1 MSVHQLKTT
10 SLNVSR
16 GWKPKMTDFA
26 FRRLRPGLFMAAA
39 ASTMLSTAALSSAAL
54 AQASGAQSSGEQVVG
69 SQSSASC
76 TNSAAGHGSLSGM
89 IVGFSQSENE
99 QNPFR
104 AAETTSVKAAA
115 KTAGV
120 ARLLYTNANDDQAKQ
135 VADIESMISQGA
147 KAIIVAP
154 LNATGLQ
161 PALEQAASK
170 NIPVVTIDR
179 ATAGT
184 PCRDFITNIGSNFY
198 VQGQRAADA
207 MAEATGGNAKI
218 VEIQGAYGN
227 SVETERTQ
235 GFADGLK
242 KHSGLTLLAAQTGN
256 WSATDSQRV
265 MEQMLLAHPDANALY
280 SHADVMT
287 LGAMRAIQQS
297 GKQPGRDIKIVS
309 IDGTK
314 ALVQAIAAGHAQADV
329 ETNPRFGPLSF
340 QALRDWFA
348 GKPVAQKLIM
358 KDALYSKA
366 NAAAALKRG
375 APY

>member
-1 MSVHQLKTT
+1 MIDS
-10 SLNVSR
+10 
-16 GWKPKMTDFA
+16 
-26 FRRLRPGLFMAAA
+26 FRFRFGTLLAVGAI
-39 ASTMLSTAALSSAAL
+39 SSAFAVPAM
-54 AQASGAQSSGEQVVG
+54 AQATDQGAQVVG
-69 SQSSASC
+69 TTSSAVC
-76 TNSAAGHGSLSGM
+76 TNASPSHASLSGM
-89 IVGFSQSENE
+89 VVGFSQSENE

-115 KTAGV
+115 KKAGV

-161 PALEQAASK
+161 PALEQAAAK

-184 PCRDFITNIGSNFY
+184 PCSNFITNIGSDFF
-198 VQGQRAADA
+198 VQGQRSADA
-207 MAEATGGNAKI
+207 LAAATGGKAEI

-227 SVETERTQ
+227 AVETQRTE

-242 KHSGLTLLAAQTGN
+242 KHPDMHLLAAQTGN
-256 WSATDSQRV
+256 WSATDAQRV
-265 MEQMLLAHPDANALY
+265 MEQMLLAHSTANAMY

-287 LGAMRAIQQS
+287 LGAMRAIQQG
-297 GKQPGRDIKIVS
+297 GKQPGHDIAIVS

-314 ALVQAIAAGHAQADV
+314 GLVQAIMAGRAQADV

-340 QALRDWFA
+340 KALGDWFE
-348 GKPVAQKLIM
+348 GKPVPQKLIM
-358 KDALYSKA
+358 KDALYDRA
-366 NAAAALKRG
+366 NAAGALKQG

>member
-1 MSVHQLKTT
+1 MTISQSRFRFG
-10 SLNVSR
+10 SL
-16 GWKPKMTDFA
+16 
-26 FRRLRPGLFMAAA
+26 MAA
-39 ASTMLSTAALSSAAL
+39 TALTCAL
-54 AQASGAQSSGEQVVG
+54 AGPAVAQATASAGEQVVG
-69 SQSSASC
+69 STSSATC
-76 TNSAAGHGSLSGM
+76 TNPAGSHASLAGM
-89 IVGFSQSENE
+89 VVGFSQSENE

-104 AAETTSVKAAA
+104 AAETNSVKAAA
-115 KTAGV
+115 KKAGV

-161 PALEQAASK
+161 PALEQAAAK

-198 VQGQRAADA
+198 IQGQRSADA
-207 MAEATGGNAKI
+207 LARATDGKAEI
-218 VEIQGAYGN
+218 LEIQGAYGN
-227 SVETERTQ
+227 AVETQRTT

-242 KHSGLTLLAAQTGN
+242 QHPGMHLLAAQTGN
-256 WSATDSQRV
+256 WSATDAQRV
-265 MEQMLLAHPDANALY
+265 MEQMLLAHPNANAMY

-297 GKQPGRDIKIVS
+297 GKQPGHDIAIVS

-314 ALVQAIAAGHAQADV
+314 ALVQAIVAGKAQADV

-340 QALRDWFA
+340 KALAGWFA
-348 GKPVAQKLIM
+348 GKPVSQKLIM
-358 KDALYSKA
+358 TDALYDSA
-366 NAAAALKRG
+366 SAPIALKKG

>member
-1 MSVHQLKTT
+1 MNRIALPPV
-10 SLNVSR
+10 
-16 GWKPKMTDFA
+16 G
-26 FRRLRPGLFMAAA
+26 AACGA
-39 ASTMLSTAALSSAAL
+39 LAIALSL
-54 AQASGAQSSGEQVVG
+54 CSGAAFAQGSQADAGAQVVG
-69 SQSSASC
+69 SQSQASC
-76 TNSAAGHGSLSGM
+76 TNPAPAHAALAGM
-89 IVGFSQSENE
+89 VVGFSQSENE

-104 AAETTSVKAAA
+104 AAETASVKEAA
-115 KTAGV
+115 KAAGV

-135 VADIESMISQGA
+135 VADIQSMISQGA
-147 KAIIVAP
+147 RAIIVAP

-161 PALEQAASK
+161 PALEQAAAK

-198 VQGQRAADA
+198 VQGQRAAEALAD
-207 MAEATGGNAKI
+207 ATGGKAKI

-227 SVETERTQ
+227 SVETQRTE

-242 KHSGLTLLAAQTGN
+242 KHPGMTLLAAQPGN
-256 WSATDSQRV
+256 WSATDAQRV
-265 MEQMLLAHPDANALY
+265 MEQLLLAHPDATAMY

-287 LGAMRAIQQS
+287 LGAMRAMQQS
-297 GKQPGRDIKIVS
+297 GKQPGRDIAIVS

-314 ALVQAIAAGHAQADV
+314 ALVQAIAAGRAQADV

-340 QALRDWFA
+340 QALHDWFA
-348 GKPVAQKLIM
+348 GKPVSQKLIM
-358 KDALYSKA
+358 KDALYTKA
-366 NAAAALKRG
+366 NAAQALQQG

>member
-1 MSVHQLKTT
+1 
-10 SLNVSR
+10 
-16 GWKPKMTDFA
+16 MTDFSFLRQHTGA
-26 FRRLRPGLFMAAA
+26 FLAAAA
-39 ASTMLSTAALSSAAL
+39 ASTMLSTSAM
-54 AQASGAQSSGEQVVG
+54 AQTSGDQVVG
-69 SQSSASC
+69 TQSTTSC
-76 TNSAAGHGSLSGM
+76 TNPSPGHASFSGM
-89 IVGFSQSENE
+89 VIGFSQSENE

-104 AAETTSVKAAA
+104 AAETASVKAAA
-115 KTAGV
+115 KKAG

-170 NIPVVTIDR
+170 AIPVVTIDR

-198 VQGQRAADA
+198 VQGERAADA
-207 MAEATGGNAKI
+207 LAKATGGKAQI

-227 SVETERTQ
+227 SVESERTQ

-242 KHSGLTLLAAQTGN
+242 KHSSMTLLAAQSGN

-265 MEQMLLAHPDANALY
+265 MEQMLLAHQNANAMY

-297 GKQPGRDIKIVS
+297 GKQPGRDIVIVS

-314 ALVQAIAAGHAQADV
+314 TMVQAIAAGHAQADV

-340 QALRDWFA
+340 QALSGWFA
-348 GKPVAQKLIM
+348 GKPVPQKLIM
-358 KDALYSKA
+358 KDGLYDKA
-366 NAAAALKRG
+366 NAASALKSG
-375 APY
+375 TPY